1 MLAGATTVAGDDAG
15 RTDKQIA
22 ARPAIDLLV
31 IQPTAFCN
39 INCRYC
45 YLPARDNRTTLSMS
59 TLRNLFRKVF
69 ASGWT
74 GSELDVVWHAG
85 EPMTLPIAFYREAFR
100 AIDDLTPPGT
110 IVNHAMQTNATLITD
125 AWCDFL
131 LAEDVAVGVS
141 IDGPQRFHDAN
152 RQTRS
157 GRGTF
162 DRTIAGIRM
171 LRRRN
176 VPFHAITVLTEDSMR
191 CASEMFAFM
200 VAEGIHD
207 VGFNVE
213 ESEGSHVSPSL
224 AAAGIEDTYE
234 TFIREFWLLAST
246 SPDTPIAIR
255 EINTALEM
263 LLTPRGPEVT
273 NPLTQP
279 FAVIS
284 MDSAGNVSTFSPELL
299 GLKNAVY
306 GDFLVGNVNKDSFA
320 DMQASTTLARLHRDI
335 AAGVQ
340 ACATKCAYFAAC
352 GGGEPVNKL
361 FETGRFDATET
372 MHCRLT
378 RMRIIDLVMTGI
390 ETYSSADPA

>member
-1 MLAGATTVAGDDAG
+1 MAGDDAG

-45 YLPARDNRTTLSMS
+45 YLPARDNRTTLSIS

-85 EPMTLPIAFYREAFR
+85 EPMTLPIAFYREAFS

-152 RQTRS
+152 RRTRS

-162 DRTIAGIRM
+162 DRTIAGVRM
-171 LRRRN
+171 LSRRD

-191 CASEMFAFM
+191 CPKEMFAFM

-234 TFIREFWLLAST
+234 TFIREFWLLASA

>member
-1 MLAGATTVAGDDAG
+1 
-15 RTDKQIA
+15 
-22 ARPAIDLLV
+22 
-31 IQPTAFCN
+31 
-39 INCRYC
+39 
-45 YLPARDNRTTLSMS
+45 
-59 TLRNLFRKVF
+59 
-69 ASGWT
+69 
-74 GSELDVVWHAG
+74 
-85 EPMTLPIAFYREAFR
+85 
-100 AIDDLTPPGT
+100 
-110 IVNHAMQTNATLITD
+110 
-125 AWCDFL
+125 
-131 LAEDVAVGVS
+131 
-141 IDGPQRFHDAN
+141 
-152 RQTRS
+152 
-157 GRGTF
+157 
-162 DRTIAGIRM
+162 
-171 LRRRN
+171 
-176 VPFHAITVLTEDSMR
+176 
-191 CASEMFAFM
+191 
-200 VAEGIHD
+200 
-207 VGFNVE
+207 
-213 ESEGSHVSPSL
+213 
-224 AAAGIEDTYE
+224 
-234 TFIREFWLLAST
+234 
-246 SPDTPIAIR
+246 
-255 EINTALEM
+255 M